1 MITKDNLPEVLRS
14 FEFEENKNVW
24 TKKYSTGASITVDF
38 NSAKINYTPLDE
50 NFSMGEYPTKEKPSS
65 GFVIH
70 RDTTINFNSKENFV
84 CLVCIHL
91 LLKKGYEAKH
101 IVIEPAFKVAHGIK
115 PSFGDILVFDKEY
128 DPLVLIENKTYGA
141 EFSKEWNLMQKDG
154 GQLFGYL
161 GEIVKTMKLCQNLV
175 LFAADFEENRIVPKS
190 HIITLKDNEKRI
202 AELDNPKTFSN
213 AQGKYFEV
221 WNQTYRNAKE
231 TRGLFEDD
239 IEAYTIGKLKY
250 TINDLNPLSHA
261 EIKPIYNEFA
271 KILRNHAITDF
282 EHSFYILID
291 LFLCKITDELNNPED
306 LQFYYKGIARDTPKE
321 YCNRLLKLYQVGKK
335 QLFDVDVIN
344 KEEDDIKQIFVD
356 TGRILNGL
364 YTGIKELFEEM
375 KFYNIKKFNFI
386 DVENKEDFEMNF
398 QILIEITSLI
408 QDINLSSS
416 ETNHFFG
423 DLFEGLLSK
432 NVHQTEGQFFTPLP
446 IVNFIINSLPQ
457 FPNTD
462 KVKVLD
468 YACGAGHFLTEFVK
482 HYSKAQVYGIEK
494 SQTLS
499 QVAKIAT
506 IINGSQNSRIIF
518 KDSLGLINTMD
529 VRYQGFDRE
538 SFDCLIANPPYSV
551 KGFLNTL
558 EQKDREQFE
567 LIKSIDEKAYL
578 KNDSIECFFIERA
591 RHFLK
596 KDGLMGII
604 LPVSILSNSNERAYL
619 RTREIIL
626 ANFNILAIALMNSR
640 TFGSTGTNTVI
651 LFAQKVAKKNSESL
665 LHAFM
670 EKKDYRHQYISS
682 GAIDSY
688 IQKQGY
694 LIDEYY
700 ALMQDNVLGEELKG
714 TDVFK
719 DYDSNFKP
727 TAINKNIQR
736 EWFTKSV
743 FYKDGLKER
752 TKEYRILFNSFLGSD
767 SYMELEEAEHRKQ
780 FIEYAKDIEARKLN
794 VYIQTAD
801 NIVAILQSPPE
812 KIGDKSNKNEVI
824 KFLGYDWSNRKGYE
838 GIKYLTNHV
847 MEDESEDEG
856 DDKDKEIVQAINS
869 IKYIETPL
877 YNPNNDNDVT
887 KYSYALRKHITDCCS
902 RFSYGSTNVYCEKPF
917 EGKSDELLQFAKL
930 TDLIDFGKTSFNSAI
945 KTKIENENERVL
957 YRKDIQVIGLGN
969 VADFVRGVTF
979 DKNDQEIEPT
989 SKIVLTADNI
999 TLAGELEIKKQI
1011 YLSENIAI
1019 DSQKKL
1025 RKDDCFICFSSG
1037 SLSHIGKIAF
1047 INEDTD
1053 YYAGGFMGILR
1064 AKDIIMPKFLYYILN
1079 TDYIHD
1085 IMRQEATGTNI
1096 KNLSSKIGSIKIPLP
1111 TKALQ
1116 QKIVAECL
1124 NIDAEALEAKEKIDE
1139 LKEDINEIVAS
1150 IDGKPVKLGS
1160 IAQFKNGLNYK
1171 KSTQGISISIVGVA
1185 DFKENKSP
1193 EWDKVQSIKINEPVD
1208 DSYLLHKNDLVTV
1221 RSNGSRELVGR
1232 FMLIDK
1238 EPEERTTFSGFS
1250 IRVRIMSDEVNS
1262 EFLYYLLAS
1271 ANVRQSLT
1279 TGSNGAN
1286 IKSLNQDLLS
1296 NLEIPLPSLS
1306 EQKGIVD
1313 KIGAIETKIASFKMI
1328 CDSAATRKDAV
1339 LRRELIDD
1347 DKQGVGITY
1356 EKSID
1361 IPAITN
1367 EYSPVDFEPMMVAE
1381 PFGRYKWEGFNR
1393 SIRDFFGNDQTILIG
1408 CYKGK
1413 AYRDWIDAHHLY
1425 NIRLGNTKGSMEA
1438 NQELFGSTSLLVLY
1452 ELGKPEKLSAYKIIG
1467 HREIGKEELREM
1479 DYPNKKPRKSYMSF
1493 SLESLDMDLTF
1504 LIEQHLIERLIE
1516 LDEDHAKG
1524 TPIFIEP

>member
-1 MITKDNLPEVLRS
+1 MIEPIIKYIAEPNLTFGNNQKATDPRDGLMLFGPFDCKKVNGCITLGIIGPLSARKAMISYLKKLHSPILPLKDP
-14 FEFEENKNVW
+14 
-24 TKKYSTGASITVDF
+24 KKHPMFPGIESV
-38 NSAKINYTPLDE
+38 
-50 NFSMGEYPTKEKPSS
+50 MGIS
-65 GFVIH
+65 
-70 RDTTINFNSKENFV
+70 INFDNIQQINIDGKE
-84 CLVCIHL
+84 IE
-91 LLKKGYEAKH
+91 EA
-101 IVIEPAFKVAHGIK
+101 
-115 PSFGDILVFDKEY
+115 
-128 DPLVLIENKTYGA
+128 
-141 EFSKEWNLMQKDG
+141 
-154 GQLFGYL
+154 
-161 GEIVKTMKLCQNLV
+161 
-175 LFAADFEENRIVPKS
+175 
-190 HIITLKDNEKRI
+190 
-202 AELDNPKTFSN
+202 
-213 AQGKYFEV
+213 
-221 WNQTYRNAKE
+221 
-231 TRGLFEDD
+231 
-239 IEAYTIGKLKY
+239 LKY
-250 TINDLNPLSHA
+250 TDSHIRINKLVNLYVEPLVSFGKEEEMPVNLWMVVIPESIFTYGRPKSRIKNADNNIKTKISKDLLNPLQQNLF
-261 EIKPIYNEFA
+261 PEFQEVDD
-271 KILRNHAITDF
+271 KIREAYSF
-282 EHSFYILID
+282 EVNFHNQLKARLLGTKVVTQIVRES
-291 LFLCKITDELNNPED
+291 KISNNGLSD
-306 LQFYYKGIARDTPKE
+306 KGIARDTPKE

-446 IVNFIINSLPQ
+446 IVNFIINSLPR

-482 HYSKAQVYGIEK
+482 HYPKAKAYGIEK

-506 IINGSQNSRIIF
+506 IINGSQNSRVVF
-518 KDSLGLINTMD
+518 KDSLSLMNTMD
-529 VRYQGFDRE
+529 VRYQGFEKE

-651 LFAQKVAKKNSESL
+651 LIAQKVAKKNSESL
-665 LHAFM
+665 LYAFM
-670 EKKDYRHQYISS
+670 EKKDYSHQYISS
-682 GAIDSY
+682 DAIDSY

-694 LIDEYY
+694 PVDEYY
-700 ALMQDNVLGEELKG
+700 ALMQDNILGENLKR

-727 TAINKNIQR
+727 TSINKNIQK
-736 EWFTKSV
+736 EWFAKSD
-743 FYKDGLKER
+743 FYKEGLKER
-752 TKEYRILFNSFLGSD
+752 TKEYRILFNSYLESD
-767 SYMELEEAEHRKQ
+767 SYKELEAAEHRRQ
-780 FIEYAKDIEARKLN
+780 FIAFVKEIESRKLN
-794 VYIQTAD
+794 VYIQTSN

-824 KFLGYDWSNRKGYE
+824 RFLGYDWSNRKGYE
-838 GIKYLTNHV
+838 GIKYLTNQV
-847 MEDESEDEG
+847 LEDESEDEG

-877 YNPNNDNDVT
+877 YNPSDDNDAT
-887 KYSYALRKHITDCCS
+887 KFSYALRKHITDSCD
-902 RFSYGSTNVYCEKPF
+902 RFSYGSTNVNCEKPF
-917 EGKSDELLQFAKL
+917 EGNSDDLLQFAKL
-930 TDLIDFGKTSFNSAI
+930 TDLIDFRKTSFNFAI
-945 KTKIENENERVL
+945 KTKIDDENEIVQ
-957 YRKDIQVIGLGN
+957 YRKDIQVVGLGD

-979 DKNDQEIEPT
+979 DKNVQVIEPT

-999 TLAGELEIKKQI
+999 TLRGELVIKKQI
-1011 YLSENIAI
+1011 YLRENIAI
-1019 DSQKKL
+1019 DPQKKL
-1025 RKDDCFICFSSG
+1025 RQDDCFICFSSG

-1047 INEDTD
+1047 IDEDTN
-1053 YYAGGFMGILR
+1053 YYAGGFMGIIR
-1064 AKDIIMPKFLYYILN
+1064 AKDIIMPKYLYYILN
-1079 TDYIHD
+1079 TDNIHD

-1096 KNLSSKIGSIKIPLP
+1096 KNLSNKIERIKIPLP
-1111 TKALQ
+1111 IKALQ
-1116 QKIVAECL
+1116 QKIVAECQE
-1124 NIDAEALEAKEKIDE
+1124 IEKEALEAKEKIDE
-1139 LKEDINEIVAS
+1139 LQKDINEIVAS
-1150 IDGKPVKLGS
+1150 IDGKHVKLGS
-1160 IAQFKNGLNYK
+1160 IVQFKNGLNYK

-1193 EWDKVQSIKINEPVD
+1193 EWDKVQNIKINEHVD
-1208 DSYLLHKNDLVTV
+1208 DSYLLHKDDLITV

-1250 IRVRIMSDEVNS
+1250 IRVRIVSDEVNS
-1262 EFLYYLLAS
+1262 EFLYYFLAS
-1271 ANVRQSLT
+1271 ANVRQNLT

-1306 EQKGIVD
+1306 EQKEIVS
-1313 KIGAIETKIASFKMI
+1313 KIGAIESKIASLKLI
-1328 CDSAATRKDAV
+1328 CEGASVRKEAV
-1339 LRRELIDD
+1339 LHRELIED
-1347 DKQGVGITY
+1347 DKDIGITT
-1356 EKSID
+1356 ENATSILTQTD
-1361 IPAITN
+1361 D
-1367 EYSPVDFEPMMVAE
+1367 YQPVDYEPLMAAE
-1381 PFGRYKWEGFNR
+1381 PFGRYRWEGFDQ
-1393 SIRDFFGNDQTILIG
+1393 SIRDFFGNNQTILVG

-1413 AYRDWIDAHHLY
+1413 EYRDWIDVNHLY
-1425 NIRLGNTKGSMEA
+1425 NIRLGKTKGSMEA
-1438 NQELFGSTSLLVLY
+1438 NRELFDSTSLLVLY
-1452 ELGKPEKLSAYKIIG
+1452 EIGKPDKLSAYKIVDCQ
-1467 HREIGKEELREM
+1467 EIGKEELIGM
-1479 DYPNKKPRKSYMSF
+1479 GYPNKKPRKSYMSF
-1493 SLESLDMDLTF
+1493 SLEPLDMDLTF
-1504 LIEQHLIERLIE
+1504 LVEHHLIERIIE
-1516 LDEDHAKG
+1516 LDADHAKG

>member
-101 IVIEPAFKVAHGIK
+101 IVIEPAFKVAHGTK
-115 PSFGDILVFDKEY
+115 HSFGDILVFDKEY

-175 LFAADFEENRIVPKS
+175 LFAADFEDNRIVPKS

-202 AELDNPKTFSN
+202 AELDNPKTFAN

-239 IEAYTIGKLKY
+239 IEAYTVGKLKY
-250 TINDLNPLSHA
+250 TIEDLNPLSHA

-506 IINGSQNSRIIF
+506 IINGSQNSRIVF

-688 IQKQGY
+688 IQKQVY
-694 LIDEYY
+694 PIDEYY

-736 EWFTKSV
+736 EWFTESE
-743 FYKDGLKER
+743 FYKEGLKER
-752 TKEYRILFNSFLGSD
+752 TKEYRILFNSFLESD
-767 SYMELEEAEHRKQ
+767 SYKELEVAEHRKQ
-780 FIEYAKDIEARKLN
+780 FIAFVKEIEGRKLN
-794 VYIQTAD
+794 IYIQTAN

-824 KFLGYDWSNRKGYE
+824 RFLGYDWSNRKGYE
-838 GIKYLTNHV
+838 GIKYLTNQV
-847 MEDESEDEG
+847 VEDESEEEG

-877 YNPNNDNDVT
+877 YNPDDDNDVT
-887 KYSYALRKHITDCCS
+887 KFSYALRKHITSSCNK
-902 RFSYGSTNVYCEKPF
+902 FSFGAAKANIEKPF
-917 EGKSDELLQFAKL
+917 AGENNSLLQIVRL
-930 TDLIDFGKTSFNSAI
+930 TDLIDFGKTAFNLSIRTIVEKTEAVVVYRYPTKRLEQLLLHIDGPLTKIGKEEIMSEGKFPVITQEAGNLISGYTDNNEPITDLPLIVFGDHSCTFKYTDFKFVRGADGTQLI
-945 KTKIENENERVL
+945 KINEEEILTRFLYHFLFTIKIENSGKYERHFKYL
-957 YRKDIQVIGLGN
+957 KN
-969 VADFVRGVTF
+969 V
-979 DKNDQEIEPT
+979 Q
-989 SKIVLTADNI
+989 
-999 TLAGELEIKKQI
+999 
-1011 YLSENIAI
+1011 
-1019 DSQKKL
+1019 
-1025 RKDDCFICFSSG
+1025 
-1037 SLSHIGKIAF
+1037 
-1047 INEDTD
+1047 
-1053 YYAGGFMGILR
+1053 
-1064 AKDIIMPKFLYYILN
+1064 
-1079 TDYIHD
+1079 
-1085 IMRQEATGTNI
+1085 
-1096 KNLSSKIGSIKIPLP
+1096 IPLP
-1111 TKALQ
+1111 PITLQ
-1116 QKIVAECL
+1116 QKIIEECE
-1124 NIDAEALEAKEKIDE
+1124 NVDTEAQDAKEKIGKLQE
-1139 LKEDINEIVAS
+1139 NIKEIVAS
-1150 IDGKPVKLGS
+1150 IDGKPIKLGS

-1193 EWDKVQSIKINEPVD
+1193 EWDKVQNIKINEHVD
-1208 DSYLLHKNDLVTV
+1208 DSFLLHKNDLVTV

-1250 IRVRIMSDEVNS
+1250 IRVRIVSDEVDS

-1306 EQKGIVD
+1306 EQKDIVD
-1313 KIGAIETKIASFKMI
+1313 KIGTIEAKIASLKRI
-1328 CDSAATRKDAV
+1328 CDGASARKEAV
-1339 LRRELIDD
+1339 LHRELIED
-1347 DKQGVGITY
+1347 DKDNIGITT
-1356 EKSID
+1356 EKTISIPPTD
-1361 IPAITN
+1361 
-1367 EYSPVDFEPMMVAE
+1367 EYQPVDDEPLMAAE
-1381 PFGRYKWEGFNR
+1381 PFGRYKWEGFDP
-1393 SIRDFFGNDQTILIG
+1393 SIREFFGNNQTILVG

-1413 AYRDWIDAHHLY
+1413 KYHDWIDAHHLY
-1425 NIRLGNTKGSMEA
+1425 NVRMGKAKGSMEA
-1438 NQELFGSTSLLVLY
+1438 NRELFDSTSLLVLY
-1452 ELGKPEKLSAYKIIG
+1452 EIGKPDKLSAYKIVD
-1467 HREIGKEELREM
+1467 HREIGKEELIRM
-1479 DYPNKKPRKSYMSF
+1479 GYPNKKPRKSYMSF
-1493 SLESLDMDLTF
+1493 SLEPLDMDLTF
-1504 LIEQHLIERLIE
+1504 LVEHHLIERIID
-1516 LDEDHAKG
+1516 LDADHAKG